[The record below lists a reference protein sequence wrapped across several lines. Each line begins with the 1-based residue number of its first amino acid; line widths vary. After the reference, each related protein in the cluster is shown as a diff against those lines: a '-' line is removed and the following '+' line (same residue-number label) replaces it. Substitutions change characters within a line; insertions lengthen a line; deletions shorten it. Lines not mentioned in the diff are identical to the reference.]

1 VNLAKPHTV
10 FVCSSC
16 GGDTPQWQGQCPD
29 CGAWNTL
36 AAFAESGRSRPP
48 ARAAAPAAAAPR
60 ALAEAQGAPAR
71 RLSTGLEEF
80 DRVLGGGLVAG
91 SATLLGGEPGIG
103 KSTLLLQAAAGLAGR
118 TGVLYATGE
127 ESLEQVGLRAERLG
141 LTADRARLITETSVE
156 AIIETARSTSARV
169 LVIDSIQTMYTE
181 ALEASPGAVTQLREA
196 TASLVRHAKASG
208 AAVILIGHVTRE
220 GTIAGPRV
228 LEHMVDTVL
237 YFESDSGSRFR
248 IVRAVKNRFGAANE
262 IGVFAMTEQ
271 GLKEVRNP
279 SAMFL
284 SRHGEPVPGSIVTV
298 TRAGSRPLLVEVQVL
313 VDETPAANPRRVAVG
328 LDSARLALLLAV
340 IHRHAGVALHN
351 HDVFA
356 NVVGGVRVA
365 ETAADLPA
373 VLAAL
378 SSLRDQPLPADLIAF
393 AEVGLAGEI
402 RPVPFGEERLREAA
416 KHGFRRAIVAE
427 ANAPQRA
434 IEGLEVL
441 AARRLTD
448 ALKRCF

>member
-1 VNLAKPHTV
+1 MAKPHTV

-16 GGDTPQWQGQCPD
+16 GGDTAQWQGQCPD

-36 AAFAESGRSRPP
+36 AAFSESGRSRP
-48 ARAAAPAAAAPR
+48 AAPR
-60 ALAEAQGAPAR
+60 VGAPAGVAPKALADAQGAPAG

-91 SATLLGGEPGIG
+91 SATLLGGDPGIG
-103 KSTLLLQAAAGLAGR
+103 KSTLLLQSAAGLADR
-118 TGVLYATGE
+118 TSVLYATGE

-141 LTADRARLITETSVE
+141 LAAGRARLITETSVE
-156 AIIETARSTSARV
+156 AIIETARTTSASV

-181 ALEASPGAVTQLREA
+181 SLEASPGAVTQLRET
-196 TASLVRHAKASG
+196 TASLVRFAKTSG

-248 IVRAVKNRFGAANE
+248 IIRAVKNRFGAANE

-284 SRHGEPVPGSIVTV
+284 SRHAEPVAGSVVTV

-313 VDETPAANPRRVAVG
+313 VDETPATNPRRVAVG
-328 LDSARLALLLAV
+328 LDSSRLALLLAV

-351 HDVFA
+351 YDVFA
-356 NVVGGVRVA
+356 NVVGGVRVG

-373 VLAAL
+373 VLAVL
-378 SSLRDQPLPADLIAF
+378 SSLKDHPLPADLVAF
-393 AEVGLAGEI
+393 GEVGLAGEI

-416 KHGFRRAIVAE
+416 KHGFKRAIVAE
-427 ANAPQRA
+427 ANAPKRA
-434 IEGLEVL
+434 IEGLDVI
-441 AARRLTD
+441 AVRRLND
-448 ALKRCF
+448 ALQRYF

>member
-1 VNLAKPHTV
+1 MH
-10 FVCSSC
+10 
-16 GGDTPQWQGQCPD
+16 
-29 CGAWNTL
+29 
-36 AAFAESGRSRPP
+36 RSN
-48 ARAAAPAAAAPR
+48 PAAVAASPK
-60 ALAEAQGAPAR
+60 ALTAAHGAPAGR
-71 RLSTGLEEF
+71 TRTGIEEF

-91 SATLLGGEPGIG
+91 SVTLLGGDPGIG
-103 KSTLLLQAAAGLAGR
+103 KSTLLLQAAAGLAGQ
-118 TGVLYATGE
+118 TAVLYATGE

-141 LTADRARLITETSVE
+141 LSADRAQLIAETCVE
-156 AIIETARSTSARV
+156 SIVEIARV
-169 LVIDSIQTMYTE
+169 TAATVVVVDSIQTMYTH
-181 ALEASPGAVTQLREA
+181 AVEASPGAVTQLRET
-196 TASLVRHAKASG
+196 TAGLVRFAKASG

-284 SRHGEPVPGSIVTV
+284 SRHPEPVAGSVVTV
-298 TRAGSRPLLVEVQVL
+298 IREGTRPLLVEVQVL
-313 VDETPAANPRRVAVG
+313 VDETPATNPRRVAVG
-328 LDSARLALLLAV
+328 LDGGRLALLLAV

-351 HDVFA
+351 YDVFA
-356 NVVGGVRVA
+356 NVVGGVRVG

-373 VLAAL
+373 VLAIL
-378 SSLRDQPLPADLIAF
+378 SSLRDRPLPADLVAF
-393 AEVGLAGEI
+393 GEIGLAGEI

-416 KHGFRRAIVAE
+416 KHGFRRAVVAE
-427 ANAPQRA
+427 ANAPKHA
-434 IEGLEVL
+434 IEGLEVVGVQRL
-441 AARRLTD
+441 PEALRRY
-448 ALKRCF
+448 F